1 MACCIFNGCFNKPFP
16 CGTLV
21 FFNLPK
27 DEPRRGKWLQLS
39 GNEDVQNLP
48 ASARRLVCEN
58 HFEERYV
65 RRQFHRT
72 TLARDA
78 VPMDHRMRKGDSSV
92 IQIDEALDE
101 TNDTIKERE
110 APPTH
115 KEEILLTL
123 AIEEA
128 DYEVLIEHE
137 PSEGSESK
145 DDLET
150 HLIEDEE
157 SSEEHERTECKQNAD
172 CSDDLLRE
180 SDEVVESF
188 EVDAEEAGEDH
199 KAQED
204 EGNTNALDSS
214 WDVVASGKTQP
225 EKSFGDEKMTGEQTE
240 ESDELVE
247 DVLIEEAES
256 EGYHEADQLNVV
268 ASTAKHKLPN
278 SVESSQQAKKFKN
291 AEVVEPD
298 TSSVS
303 VTPAKPQAIE
313 QPSTSSCT
321 SSASVAPAAPA
332 KMSEEEYFALS
343 LVGPL
348 QRLPPE
354 KRAIAKMKILTY
366 LVQLEC
372 GLTDAN
378 L

>member
-27 DEPRRGKWLQLS
+27 DEPRRRKWLQLS

-101 TNDTIKERE
+101 TNDTIKEEE
-110 APPTH
+110 APATD

-137 PSEGSESK
+137 PSEGSEPK
-145 DDLET
+145 DDLEA

-157 SSEEHERTECKQNAD
+157 SDEEREATECKQNAD
-172 CSDDLLRE
+172 CSDDLARE
-180 SDEVVESF
+180 SDEVVETF
-188 EVDAEEAGEDH
+188 EVDVEESGEDH

-204 EGNTNALDSS
+204 VGNTNTLDSS
-214 WDVVASGKTQP
+214 LDVVTTGESKP
-225 EKSFGDEKMTGEQTE
+225 DENFGHENMTGEQTE

-247 DVLIEEAES
+247 DAES
-256 EGYHEADQLNVV
+256 NKYQLVQLDVV

-278 SVESSQQAKKFKN
+278 SVESSQQAKRFKN

-321 SSASVAPAAPA
+321 SSVTVAPAAPA

>member
-27 DEPRRGKWLQLS
+27 DEPRRRKWLQLS

-78 VPMDHRMRKGDSSV
+78 VPMDYRKRKGDSSV

-101 TNDTIKERE
+101 ITDTIKEEE
-110 APPTH
+110 APATD

-137 PSEGSESK
+137 PSEGSEPK

-157 SSEEHERTECKQNAD
+157 SCDEREATECKQIAD
-172 CSDDLLRE
+172 CSDDLARE
-180 SDEVVESF
+180 SDEVVETF

-199 KAQED
+199 KVQED
-204 EGNTNALDSS
+204 VGNTNTLDSS
-214 WDVVASGKTQP
+214 LDVVTTGESKP
-225 EKSFGDEKMTGEQTE
+225 DENFGHEDMTGEQTE
-240 ESDELVE
+240 EPDELVE
-247 DVLIEEAES
+247 DVVIEEAES
-256 EGYHEADQLNVV
+256 EGCHE
-268 ASTAKHKLPN
+268 AKHKLPN
-278 SVESSQQAKKFKN
+278 SVESSQQAKRFKSD
-291 AEVVEPD
+291 EVVEPD

-321 SSASVAPAAPA
+321 SSDTVAPAAPA
-332 KMSEEEYFALS
+332 PAGKMSEEEYFALS

-348 QRLPPE
+348 QRLPPG